1 MLIAC
6 FLVTGGAGALGLESA
21 RALLE
26 HGLSGLCLLDVAGS
40 IDSSEPIIDNLR
52 VDFPSSKIIT
62 ESVDVTD
69 DQAVDAAVQRTV
81 RVLGSIDVLLC
92 FAGVVGCTHAVD
104 MSTNEWRRVLDINTT
119 GSWLCAQAVGK

>member
-1 MLIAC
+1 MAY
-6 FLVTGGAGALGLESA
+6 FSVTGGAGALGLETA

-26 HGLSGLCLLDVAGS
+26 HGLSGLCLFDVAGS
-40 IDSSEPIIDNLR
+40 LESSAPAILKL
-52 VDFPSSKIIT
+52 VSDFPSSKIIM

-69 DQAVDAAVQRTV
+69 DQAIDAAVQLTV
-81 RVLGSIDVLLC
+81 RLLGSIDILLC

-104 MSTNEWRRVLDINTT
+104 MSKDEWRRTLDINTT